1 MMTTGLHE
9 GSGGRWRIVEILR
22 EWCQPE
28 WNGSDLERIRKWL
41 KGAEEQRESEPL
53 IDLIN
58 WIGLNP
64 TLRPL
69 GIPILQAMRKMSL
82 LDITRMA
89 GRRLGFL
96 IAILIASRIAGM
108 KIREYLFAGP
118 GKHFEAIT
126 SMVKKFKHD
135 LPICTVGSLP
145 FSMIGCRSSIPEDSY
160 PVIVEHP
167 VKSMEDAKNLRL
179 PTLNNNKRW
188 LDLIEPLKLFSE
200 NYTLFKSS
208 YIEAPFT
215 MAGLALGAE
224 QIAKKTVKD
233 KSLVKWCLD
242 FCVDLII
249 LGAKAQIDA
258 GSDVVV
264 LVDPTAALLS
274 PKAYEEFGA
283 NPTRKVL
290 EQIKVP
296 VILHICGDTTH
307 IIERMLDTGVQ
318 GISLDSVVDI
328 PSIIE
333 SVPSNVIIIGNIPTV
348 ETLLL
353 GNPDRVIQEC
363 KILMDKMRN
372 VPNYIVSPS
381 CDLPVDT
388 PHENVIAM
396 METIRHYK

>member
-1 MMTTGLHE
+1 MTTGLHE
-9 GSGGRWRIVEILR
+9 RSQGRQKIVEILR
-22 EWCQPE
+22 EWCQSE
-28 WNGSDLERIRKWL
+28 WNRDNLERIRKWT
-41 KGAEEQRESEPL
+41 KGVEEQSESEPL
-53 IDLIN
+53 MDLIN
-58 WIGLNP
+58 SIGLNSN
-64 TLRPL
+64 LRPL
-69 GIPILQAMRKMSL
+69 GILILQVMRKMSL
-82 LDITRMA
+82 FDITRMA

-96 IAILIASRIAGM
+96 LAMLIASRIVGM

-118 GKHFEAIT
+118 LKHFEAIT
-126 SMVKKFKHD
+126 SMIKKFKHD

-179 PTLNNNKRW
+179 PTLDNNKRW

-200 NYTLFKSS
+200 NYTILKSS

-215 MAGLALGAE
+215 MAGLFLGTE
-224 QIAKKTVKD
+224 EIAKKTIKD
-233 KSLVKWCLD
+233 KNLVKRCLD

-283 NPTRKVL
+283 NPTRRVV

-307 IIERMLDTGVQ
+307 IIERICDTGVQ
-318 GISLDSVVDI
+318 GISLDSMVDI
-328 PSIIE
+328 PFIIE
-333 SVPSNVIIIGNIPTV
+333 RVPSNVIIIGNIPTV
-348 ETLLL
+348 ETLFL

-363 KILMDKMRN
+363 KILLDKMMN

-396 METIRHYK
+396 METIRRYK